1 MHHGGG
7 DGPPPFLR
15 KGAPAMAIMRGNNAV
30 SGKLVT
36 DNMARDIE
44 GKDMGKV
51 AKTDPMTPK
60 MTGMADNYNYGAKS
74 GQ

>member
-1 MHHGGG
+1 
-7 DGPPPFLR
+7 
-15 KGAPAMAIMRGNNAV
+15 MAIMRGNNAV

-51 AKTDPMTPK
+51 AKTNTMTPK